1 VNLSN
6 FLKWSGGSVAKA
18 HSEFDASQPISKQKD
33 YIHTVSALSD
43 VARQVVPPATRLE
56 HKLYPWVYFVIL
68 PLFALTNADVSLI
81 GADIGQVLTSSVTL
95 GVFFGLLLGKPIGIM
110 LMSFICV
117 KLKIASLPE
126 NVNWLHM
133 LGAAILGGVGFTM
146 AIFVANLA
154 YTDAMYVTEAKFA
167 ILLASFAAGVI
178 GFTLLALQA
187 GITKKQGIAFISTAD
202 MSEALPHDYIEA
214 ASDSRGLLQTVRSD
228 AIRDDLKIA
237 RDEAGIFEI
246 AVDLGPTGLLGG
258 GSITDVREAIRAE
271 VLRVLE
277 AEGDQEVLAKVR
289 EEFNRNADR
298 PPLESVV
305 DTLVREGDNQKVR
318 DALGC

>member
-1 VNLSN
+1 
-6 FLKWSGGSVAKA
+6 
-18 HSEFDASQPISKQKD
+18 
-33 YIHTVSALSD
+33 
-43 VARQVVPPATRLE
+43 
-56 HKLYPWVYFVIL
+56 
-68 PLFALTNADVSLI
+68 
-81 GADIGQVLTSSVTL
+81 
-95 GVFFGLLLGKPIGIM
+95 
-110 LMSFICV
+110 
-117 KLKIASLPE
+117 
-126 NVNWLHM
+126 
-133 LGAAILGGVGFTM
+133 
-146 AIFVANLA
+146 
-154 YTDAMYVTEAKFA
+154 
-167 ILLASFAAGVI
+167 
-178 GFTLLALQA
+178 LQA